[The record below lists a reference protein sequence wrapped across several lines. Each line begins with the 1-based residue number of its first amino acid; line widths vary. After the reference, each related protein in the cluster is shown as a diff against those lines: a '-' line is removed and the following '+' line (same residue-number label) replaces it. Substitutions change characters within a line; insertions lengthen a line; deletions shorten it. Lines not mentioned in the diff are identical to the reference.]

1 MLFIVVFH
9 LKIVFSIVLYSFYV
23 VFPVTIDSTICSCFA
38 NFQVNPPFCQFP
50 ITVIVNSDFIRF
62 CDYCFGFF
70 IAIIIVLQSPILIF
84 SVMIDYT
91 ISSWSDNFQLTV
103 SSCQFTVRAA
113 LKCYLGEM
121 RPLCCLDFDWFLN
134 CVKYVCRC
142 FFCTD
147 SFMSVNSSILSLSTT
162 RTQVIMF
169 CYYRF
174 SNLIIWII
182 TCR

>member
-38 NFQVNPPFCQFP
+38 NFQVNLPFCQFP
-50 ITVIVNSDFIRF
+50 IYIIVNRDFIRFF

-91 ISSWSDNFQLTV
+91 INSWSDNFQLTV
-103 SSCQFTVRAA
+103 SSCQFTVCAA
-113 LKCYLGEM
+113 LKCYLGEL
-121 RPLCCLDFDWFLN
+121 RSFCCLHFDSFLN
-134 CVKYVCRC
+134 FLLNTFAVVFSVLIGLCRKTLL
-142 FFCTD
+142 FYRL
-147 SFMSVNSSILSLSTT
+147 MKSTT
-162 RTQVIMF
+162 TR
-169 CYYRF
+169 R
-174 SNLIIWII
+174 
-182 TCR
+182 